1 MTLHKFVASPFSCQ
15 TIDQTISRIGSED
28 AVILMEDAVYA
39 LNDPKLLQALMNATD
54 NVHVLDSDAKARGIS
69 VSKVRNINYL
79 ELVDLVIDHDNVIA
93 W

>member
-1 MTLHKFVASPFSCQ
+1 MILHKFVASPFSSQ

-54 NVHVLDSDAKARGIS
+54 NVYVLDSDAKARGIS

>member
-1 MTLHKFVASPFSCQ
+1 MILHKFVSSPFSCQ
-15 TIDQTISRIGSED
+15 TIDQTISRISVED
-28 AVILMEDAVYA
+28 AVILMEDAVYV
-39 LNDPKLLQALMNATD
+39 LNDSKLLQALMNATD
-54 NVHVLDSDAKARGIS
+54 NVHVLESDAKARGVS